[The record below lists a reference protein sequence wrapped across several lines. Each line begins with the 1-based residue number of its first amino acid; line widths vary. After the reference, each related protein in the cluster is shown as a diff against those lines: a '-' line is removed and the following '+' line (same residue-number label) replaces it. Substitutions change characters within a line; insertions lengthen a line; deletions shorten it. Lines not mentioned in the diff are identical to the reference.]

1 VLPLKLA
8 KDVDLTTGD
17 LVAFE
22 RALLYE
28 VGAHVAYKGLS
39 DIRRQFDRFVAH
51 GLKIGVPCRE
61 SESRRPRWSQPI
73 ATITNPAL
81 ISTVAAMDI
90 AISSGV
96 GLIQSLRMAVPS
108 MV

>member
-1 VLPLKLA
+1 MP
-8 KDVDLTTGD
+8 
-17 LVAFE
+17 
-22 RALLYE
+22 
-28 VGAHVAYKGLS
+28 HVADEGLG
-39 DIRRQFDRFVAH
+39 DFGRQFDRFARH
-51 GLKIGVPCRE
+51 GAKIGLPCRE
-61 SESRRPRWSQPI
+61 SESRPARWSQPI

>member
-1 VLPLKLA
+1 MSRTARAVVRSVCSAWVEDSLPC
-8 KDVDLTTGD
+8 G
-17 LVAFE
+17 
-22 RALLYE
+22 
-28 VGAHVAYKGLS
+28 
-39 DIRRQFDRFVAH
+39 
-51 GLKIGVPCRE
+51 E
-61 SESRRPRWSQPI
+61 SESRPARFSQPI